1 MYCWSWFS
9 FPSSSLF
16 PPLSKPR
23 TIQFYI
29 NMTTMNPV
37 TLILLSHGPCFYF
50 ASSAPSFPC
59 PTTQWIDSFYTDW
72 LDWFLVQFWKS
83 DLRFFFRNRRKRSF
97 NNFSKP
103 KEKGENNWSWC
114 YFQYLKGFYLG
125 LEKELQSHRK
135 NTSAEKT
142 SKSIFSRCYQ
152 NADFFGGKTRH
163 EWHTVVAAIPR
174 AAHAISVAPFLLPP
188 AQHAR
193 RRCLM
198 RTVTV
203 PPNFTFLVIGARID
217 LEGKWKSLQW
227 CSV

>member
-9 FPSSSLF
+9 FPFSSLF

-72 LDWFLVQFWKS
+72 LDWFLTQFWKS

-103 KEKGENNWSWC
+103 KEKGENNWSLQLMLFSISEGILSWFRKGTAVTQEKYLC
-114 YFQYLKGFYLG
+114 WENLEIYFQ
-125 LEKELQSHRK
+125 
-135 NTSAEKT
+135 
-142 SKSIFSRCYQ
+142 
-152 NADFFGGKTRH
+152 
-163 EWHTVVAAIPR
+163 
-174 AAHAISVAPFLLPP
+174 
-188 AQHAR
+188 
-193 RRCLM
+193 
-198 RTVTV
+198 
-203 PPNFTFLVIGARID
+203 
-217 LEGKWKSLQW
+217 
-227 CSV
+227 

>member
-97 NNFSKP
+97 NSFSKP

-135 NTSAEKT
+135 NTSAENT
-142 SKSIFSRCYQ
+142 RKSIFSRC
-152 NADFFGGKTRH
+152 
-163 EWHTVVAAIPR
+163 
-174 AAHAISVAPFLLPP
+174 
-188 AQHAR
+188 
-193 RRCLM
+193 
-198 RTVTV
+198 
-203 PPNFTFLVIGARID
+203 
-217 LEGKWKSLQW
+217 
-227 CSV
+227 